1 MVKAID
7 NLVTDAPLRDIRLA
21 IGPAEALLRDIQS
34 PGAVSETTALE
45 EPVTPAPE
53 PVSKEQLVEHEQ
65 AGYQRGREEAVVEYE
80 AQINH
85 LRAELEQKN
94 AADLPGILGKIETEV
109 NGSLNQRLQ
118 SLESE
123 LVEFATEAAIRLVN
137 GLPISN
143 KIVESSIQDAL
154 GHCDNDAE
162 VAVYLNPEDLKLLKE
177 PVRICWPILLTN
189 AAYVISKMRKC
200 RAAVVWWKPTAA
212 SSMAVA
218 KRANNF
224 CAKPLTHDRFGHS
237 SIFQRRQGLGPG
249 AVAVI
254 RHAPRA
260 ESRSRDADDRA
271 GH

>member
-21 IGPAEALLRDIQS
+21 IRPAEALLRDFQD
-34 PGAVSETTALE
+34 PGAVPQTTALE
-45 EPVTPAPE
+45 EPMTPAPE
-53 PVSKEQLVEHEQ
+53 PASKEQLVEHEQ

-154 GHCDNDAE
+154 GHCENDAE

-177 PVRICWPILLTN
+177 AGSDLL
-189 AAYVISKMRKC
+189 ADS
-200 RAAVVWWKPTAA
+200 P
-212 SSMAVA
+212 
-218 KRANNF
+218 
-224 CAKPLTHDRFGHS
+224 H
-237 SIFQRRQGLGPG
+237 QRRVRYLKDEEVSRGGCLVETNCGLIDGRRETREQLLRE
-249 AVAVI
+249 AVD
-254 RHAPRA
+254 
-260 ESRSRDADDRA
+260 S
-271 GH
+271 

>member
-21 IGPAEALLRDIQS
+21 IGPAEALLRDSQDS
-34 PGAVSETTALE
+34 GAVPEATALE
-45 EPVTPAPE
+45 EPVAPAPE

-137 GLPISN
+137 GLPIST

-177 PVRICWPILLTN
+177 AGSDLL
-189 AAYVISKMRKC
+189 ADS
-200 RAAVVWWKPTAA
+200 P
-212 SSMAVA
+212 
-218 KRANNF
+218 
-224 CAKPLTHDRFGHS
+224 H
-237 SIFQRRQGLGPG
+237 QRRVRYLKDEEVSRGGCLVETNCGLIDGRRETREQLLRE
-249 AVAVI
+249 VVD
-254 RHAPRA
+254 
-260 ESRSRDADDRA
+260 S
-271 GH
+271 

>member
-21 IGPAEALLRDIQS
+21 IGPAEALLRDFQD
-34 PGAVSETTALE
+34 PGAVPQTTALE

-137 GLPISN
+137 GLPIST

-177 PVRICWPILLTN
+177 AGSDLL
-189 AAYVISKMRKC
+189 SDS
-200 RAAVVWWKPTAA
+200 P
-212 SSMAVA
+212 
-218 KRANNF
+218 
-224 CAKPLTHDRFGHS
+224 H
-237 SIFQRRQGLGPG
+237 QRRVRYLKDEEVSRGGCLVETNCGLIDGRRETREQLLRE
-249 AVAVI
+249 AVD
-254 RHAPRA
+254 
-260 ESRSRDADDRA
+260 S
-271 GH
+271 

>member
-21 IGPAEALLRDIQS
+21 IGPAEALLRDFQD
-34 PGAVSETTALE
+34 PGAVPQTTALE
-45 EPVTPAPE
+45 EPMTPAPE
-53 PVSKEQLVEHEQ
+53 PASKEQLVEHEQ
-65 AGYQRGREEAVVEYE
+65 AGYQRGREEAVGEYE

-137 GLPISN
+137 GLPIST

-154 GHCDNDAE
+154 SHCENDAE

-177 PVRICWPILLTN
+177 AGSDLL
-189 AAYVISKMRKC
+189 ADS
-200 RAAVVWWKPTAA
+200 P
-212 SSMAVA
+212 
-218 KRANNF
+218 
-224 CAKPLTHDRFGHS
+224 H
-237 SIFQRRQGLGPG
+237 QRRVRYLKDEEVSRGGCLVETNCGLIDGRRETREQLLRE
-249 AVAVI
+249 AVD
-254 RHAPRA
+254 
-260 ESRSRDADDRA
+260 S
-271 GH
+271 

>member
-21 IGPAEALLRDIQS
+21 IGPAEALLRDFQD
-34 PGAVSETTALE
+34 PGAVPQTTALE
-45 EPVTPAPE
+45 EPMIPAPE
-53 PVSKEQLVEHEQ
+53 PASKEQLVEHEQ

-137 GLPISN
+137 GLPIST

-154 GHCDNDAE
+154 GHCENDAE

-177 PVRICWPILLTN
+177 AGSDLL
-189 AAYVISKMRKC
+189 ADS
-200 RAAVVWWKPTAA
+200 P
-212 SSMAVA
+212 
-218 KRANNF
+218 
-224 CAKPLTHDRFGHS
+224 H
-237 SIFQRRQGLGPG
+237 QRRVRYLKDEEVSRGGCLVETNCGLIDGRRETREQLLRE
-249 AVAVI
+249 AVD
-254 RHAPRA
+254 
-260 ESRSRDADDRA
+260 S
-271 GH
+271 

>member
-21 IGPAEALLRDIQS
+21 IGPAEALLRDFQD
-34 PGAVSETTALE
+34 PGAVPQTTALE
-45 EPVTPAPE
+45 EPMAPAPE
-53 PVSKEQLVEHEQ
+53 PASKEQLVEHEQ

-137 GLPISN
+137 GLPIST

-154 GHCDNDAE
+154 GHCENDAE
-162 VAVYLNPEDLKLLKE
+162 VAVFLNPEDLKLLKE
-177 PVRICWPILLTN
+177 AGSDLL
-189 AAYVISKMRKC
+189 ADS
-200 RAAVVWWKPTAA
+200 P
-212 SSMAVA
+212 
-218 KRANNF
+218 
-224 CAKPLTHDRFGHS
+224 H
-237 SIFQRRQGLGPG
+237 QRRVRYLKDEEVSRGGCLVETNCGLIDGRRETREQLLRE
-249 AVAVI
+249 AVD
-254 RHAPRA
+254 
-260 ESRSRDADDRA
+260 S
-271 GH
+271 

>member
-21 IGPAEALLRDIQS
+21 IGPAEALLRDFQD
-34 PGAVSETTALE
+34 PGAVPETTALE
-45 EPVTPAPE
+45 EPVTLAPE

-137 GLPISN
+137 GLPIST

-154 GHCDNDAE
+154 SHCENDAE

-177 PVRICWPILLTN
+177 AGSDLL
-189 AAYVISKMRKC
+189 ADS
-200 RAAVVWWKPTAA
+200 P
-212 SSMAVA
+212 
-218 KRANNF
+218 
-224 CAKPLTHDRFGHS
+224 H
-237 SIFQRRQGLGPG
+237 QRRVRYLKDEEVSRGGCLVETNCGLIDGRRETREQLLRE
-249 AVAVI
+249 AVD
-254 RHAPRA
+254 
-260 ESRSRDADDRA
+260 S
-271 GH
+271 

>member
-21 IGPAEALLRDIQS
+21 IGPAEALLRDFQD
-34 PGAVSETTALE
+34 PGAVPQTTALE

-53 PVSKEQLVEHEQ
+53 PASKEQLVEHEQ
-65 AGYQRGREEAVVEYE
+65 AGYQRGREEAVAEYE

-137 GLPISN
+137 GLPIST

-154 GHCDNDAE
+154 GHCENDAE

-177 PVRICWPILLTN
+177 
-189 AAYVISKMRKC
+189 
-200 RAAVVWWKPTAA
+200 A
-212 SSMAVA
+212 SSDLLADS
-218 KRANNF
+218 
-224 CAKPLTHDRFGHS
+224 PH
-237 SIFQRRQGLGPG
+237 QRRVRYLKDEEVSRGGCLVETNCGLIDGRRETREQLLRE
-249 AVAVI
+249 AVD
-254 RHAPRA
+254 
-260 ESRSRDADDRA
+260 S
-271 GH
+271 

>member
-21 IGPAEALLRDIQS
+21 IGPAEALLRDFQD
-34 PGAVSETTALE
+34 PGAVPQTTALE
-45 EPVTPAPE
+45 EPMTPAPE
-53 PVSKEQLVEHEQ
+53 PASKEQLVEHEQ

-137 GLPISN
+137 GLPIST

-154 GHCDNDAE
+154 GHCENDTE

-177 PVRICWPILLTN
+177 AGSDLL
-189 AAYVISKMRKC
+189 ADS
-200 RAAVVWWKPTAA
+200 P
-212 SSMAVA
+212 
-218 KRANNF
+218 
-224 CAKPLTHDRFGHS
+224 H
-237 SIFQRRQGLGPG
+237 QRRVRYLKDEEVSRGGCLVETNCGLIDGRRETREQLLRE
-249 AVAVI
+249 AVD
-254 RHAPRA
+254 
-260 ESRSRDADDRA
+260 S
-271 GH
+271 

>member
-21 IGPAEALLRDIQS
+21 IGPAEALLRDFQD
-34 PGAVSETTALE
+34 PGAVPQTTALE

-65 AGYQRGREEAVVEYE
+65 AGYQRGREESVAEYE
-80 AQINH
+80 AQINN
-85 LRAELEQKN
+85 LRAELDQKN

-177 PVRICWPILLTN
+177 AGSDLL
-189 AAYVISKMRKC
+189 ADS
-200 RAAVVWWKPTAA
+200 P
-212 SSMAVA
+212 
-218 KRANNF
+218 
-224 CAKPLTHDRFGHS
+224 H
-237 SIFQRRQGLGPG
+237 QRRVRYLKDEEVSRGGCLVETNCGLIDGRRETREQLLRE
-249 AVAVI
+249 AVD
-254 RHAPRA
+254 
-260 ESRSRDADDRA
+260 S
-271 GH
+271 

>member
-7 NLVTDAPLRDIRLA
+7 NLVTDAPLRDIRLT
-21 IGPAEALLRDIQS
+21 IGPAEALLRDS
-34 PGAVSETTALE
+34 LDPGTVLETTALE
-45 EPVTPAPE
+45 ETMTPTLE

-85 LRAELEQKN
+85 LRAELEKKN

-137 GLPISN
+137 GLPIST

-177 PVRICWPILLTN
+177 AGSDLL
-189 AAYVISKMRKC
+189 ADS
-200 RAAVVWWKPTAA
+200 P
-212 SSMAVA
+212 
-218 KRANNF
+218 
-224 CAKPLTHDRFGHS
+224 H
-237 SIFQRRQGLGPG
+237 QRRVRYLKDEEVSRGGCLVETNCGLIDGRRETREQLLRE
-249 AVAVI
+249 AVD
-254 RHAPRA
+254 
-260 ESRSRDADDRA
+260 S
-271 GH
+271 

>member
-21 IGPAEALLRDIQS
+21 IGPAEALLRDFQD
-34 PGAVSETTALE
+34 PGAVPQTTALE
-45 EPVTPAPE
+45 EPMTPAPE
-53 PVSKEQLVEHEQ
+53 PASKEQLVEHEQ

-85 LRAELEQKN
+85 LRAELEKKK

-123 LVEFATEAAIRLVN
+123 LVEFATEAAIGLVN
-137 GLPISN
+137 GLPIST

-177 PVRICWPILLTN
+177 AGSDLL
-189 AAYVISKMRKC
+189 ADS
-200 RAAVVWWKPTAA
+200 P
-212 SSMAVA
+212 
-218 KRANNF
+218 
-224 CAKPLTHDRFGHS
+224 H
-237 SIFQRRQGLGPG
+237 QRRVRYLKDEEVSRGGCLVETNCGLIDGRRETREQLLRE
-249 AVAVI
+249 AVD
-254 RHAPRA
+254 
-260 ESRSRDADDRA
+260 S
-271 GH
+271 

>member
-21 IGPAEALLRDIQS
+21 IGPAEALLRDFQD
-34 PGAVSETTALE
+34 PGAVPENTALE
-45 EPVTPAPE
+45 EPMTPAPE
-53 PVSKEQLVEHEQ
+53 PASKEQLVEHEQ

-137 GLPISN
+137 GLPIST

-154 GHCDNDAE
+154 GHCENDAE

-177 PVRICWPILLTN
+177 AGSDLL
-189 AAYVISKMRKC
+189 ADS
-200 RAAVVWWKPTAA
+200 P
-212 SSMAVA
+212 
-218 KRANNF
+218 
-224 CAKPLTHDRFGHS
+224 H
-237 SIFQRRQGLGPG
+237 QRRVRYLKDEEVSRGGCLVETNCGLIDGRRETREQLLRE
-249 AVAVI
+249 AVD
-254 RHAPRA
+254 
-260 ESRSRDADDRA
+260 S
-271 GH
+271 

>member
-21 IGPAEALLRDIQS
+21 IGPAEALLRDFQD
-34 PGAVSETTALE
+34 PGAVPEATALE
-45 EPVTPAPE
+45 EPVAPAPE

-137 GLPISN
+137 GLPIST

-154 GHCDNDAE
+154 GHCENDAE

-177 PVRICWPILLTN
+177 AGSDLL
-189 AAYVISKMRKC
+189 ADS
-200 RAAVVWWKPTAA
+200 P
-212 SSMAVA
+212 
-218 KRANNF
+218 
-224 CAKPLTHDRFGHS
+224 H
-237 SIFQRRQGLGPG
+237 QRRVRYLKDEEVSRGGCLVETNCGLIDGRRETREQLLRE
-249 AVAVI
+249 AVD
-254 RHAPRA
+254 
-260 ESRSRDADDRA
+260 S
-271 GH
+271 